1 MTSRDFDLR
10 EQKWRHEV
18 SSVAVQFR
26 KRGELKSFLFM
37 LFLKTIVILTFLS
50 SSTS

>member
-1 MTSRDFDLR
+1 MA
-10 EQKWRHEV
+10 HEV

-26 KRGELKSFLFM
+26 KIGEPKSVLFM
-37 LFLKTIVILTFLS
+37 LFMKTIAILTFLS

>member
-10 EQKWRHEV
+10 GQKWRQEV
-18 SSVAVQFR
+18 SSVAMQFR
-26 KRGELKSFLFM
+26 KRGEQKVFLFM
-37 LFLKTIVILTFLS
+37 LFMKIIAILTFLS